1 VVDPD
6 DPSIDRGFGE
16 EGELLL
22 QGPQVFQGY
31 WNKPDETAATLLPDG
46 WLRTG
51 DIVTVSPD
59 GFVTIVD
66 RIKELVI
73 TGGFNV
79 APSEVERVLVT
90 HPSVTAAAVV
100 GLDSPQGGEELVA
113 AIVLTEG
120 ATLDAEALRAHAKLS
135 LAAYKVP
142 RRFAVLDALPTSLI
156 GKVLRRDVR
165 EQLQAQPAHS
175 LL

>member
-1 VVDPD
+1 
-6 DPSIDRGFGE
+6 
-16 EGELLL
+16 
-22 QGPQVFQGY
+22 
-31 WNKPDETAATLLPDG
+31 
-46 WLRTG
+46 
-51 DIVTVSPD
+51 
-59 GFVTIVD
+59 
-66 RIKELVI
+66 
-73 TGGFNV
+73 
-79 APSEVERVLVT
+79 VERVLVT
-90 HPSVTAAAVV
+90 HPSVTEAAVV